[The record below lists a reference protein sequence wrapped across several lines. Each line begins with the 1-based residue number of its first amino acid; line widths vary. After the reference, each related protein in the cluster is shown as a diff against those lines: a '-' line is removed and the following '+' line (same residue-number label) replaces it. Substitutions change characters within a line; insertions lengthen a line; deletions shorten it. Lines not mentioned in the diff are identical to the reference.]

1 MVISSFSK
9 LYLGVAAFV
18 FIICLA
24 TFLRVY
30 ELNINPPALFGDEVD
45 VGYQAYS
52 LLTTGK
58 DVSGRTLPLYLKSLT
73 EYRASFYIYSAVPF
87 VGIFGLNEWGV
98 RLPAA
103 FWGVVSLVG
112 LFLLTRKLFN
122 TYVGL
127 SAMFLMAI
135 SPWHLQ
141 YSRGSFE
148 VTMLLSFLL
157 FASWLTLLGLKKG
170 YFLIPAALFFAASFY
185 IYSTAAVFVPLLL
198 LLIAGIYLN
207 NKSAL
212 KQVGWSWLAGGIIIG
227 ALVLSGVVISIF
239 GGQATNR
246 FSGISIFTDFVLLD
260 KINLARTN
268 MGYYTPEGEFKTSD
282 QKVESFF
289 HNKPTVY
296 LQVFST
302 NYLKA
307 LSLNFLFGEGD
318 INFRQSIHE
327 MGELYYFEIILLAC
341 GVWVIARRE
350 ERKKVWFVFGWLL
363 LAPIPASLTAD
374 GGYHATRLFI
384 MLPPLVMLN
393 ALGLVFILKALLF
406 SDRKWLIYK
415 YGTLGI
421 LGVFMVLNMTFY
433 FHRYYQH
440 YPVESWRW
448 WHVGFKEAMQYIA
461 EHENEYEKVFFNN
474 TYEPSLGRY
483 LMWTQADP
491 KRIQSQFND
500 LTAKENIVEGFHG
513 FVFDKKYYFGTTA
526 KQYEVDKLLKPGYLY
541 MVAARDEVQ
550 GDWDWSKTPPPAGV
564 KVLKTVVNPQGA
576 PIFYVVTKQ

>member
-1 MVISSFSK
+1 MVISSLSK
-9 LYLGVAAFV
+9 LYLGVTAFV
-18 FIICLA
+18 LVICLA

-103 FWGVVSLVG
+103 FWGVVSLIG

-157 FASWLTLLGLKKG
+157 FAAWFTLLGLKKG
-170 YFLIPAALFFAASFY
+170 YFLLPAALLFAASFY

-198 LLIAGIYLN
+198 LLIGGIYLN

-212 KQVGWSWLAGGIIIG
+212 KQAGWKWLGLGIVVGAI
-227 ALVLSGVVISIF
+227 VLSGVVLSIF
-239 GGQATNR
+239 SGQATNR
-246 FSGISIFTDFVLLD
+246 FSGISIFTDSVLVD

-282 QKVESFF
+282 QKIESFF
-289 HNKPTVY
+289 HNKPSVY
-296 LQVFST
+296 LQVFAT
-302 NYLKA
+302 NYSKA
-307 LSLNFLFGEGD
+307 LSFNFLFSEGD

-327 MGELYYFEIILLAC
+327 MGELYYFEIILLVA
-341 GVWVIARRE
+341 GIWYLVFRE
-350 ERKKVWFVFGWLL
+350 ERKKGWFVFGWLL

-384 MLPPLVMLN
+384 MLPPLMMLN
-393 ALGLVFILKALLF
+393 ALGLVFLVEKVLKMEKRRLGGLV
-406 SDRKWLIYK
+406 
-415 YGTLGI
+415 GLGI
-421 LGVFMVLNMTFY
+421 LSVIMVLNMTFY

-448 WHVGFKEAMQYIA
+448 WHVGFKEAMQYVA
-461 EHENEYEKVFFNN
+461 DHEDKYEKVFFNN
-474 TYEPSLGRY
+474 TYEPSLSRY

-491 KRIQSQFND
+491 KRIQSQFDD
-500 LTAKENIVEGFHG
+500 LTAKDNIVEGFHG
-513 FVFDKKYYFGTTA
+513 FVFDSKYYFGTTA

>member
-1 MVISSFSK
+1 MSEFSK
-9 LYLGVAAFV
+9 LYLGILAFV
-18 FIICLA
+18 LILSVG

-30 ELNINPPALFGDEVD
+30 QLDTNPPALFGDEVD

-58 DVSGRTLPLYLKSLT
+58 DISGRILPLYLKSLT

-103 FWGVVSLVG
+103 FWGVVSLIG
-112 LFLLTRKLFN
+112 IFLLTRKLFN

-127 SAMFLMAI
+127 AAMFLMSI

-170 YFLIPAALFFAASFY
+170 YYLVPAAILFGASFY
-185 IYSTAAVFVPLLL
+185 IYSTAAVFVPLLVL
-198 LLIAGIYLN
+198 LFAGIYLN
-207 NKSAL
+207 NKAAL
-212 KQVGWSWLAGGIIIG
+212 KQVGWNWLSIAIVVGTVVI
-227 ALVLSGVVISIF
+227 SGVVISII

-246 FSGISIFTDFVLLD
+246 FSGISIFTDTVLLD
-260 KINLARTN
+260 KINLARTT
-268 MGYYTPEGEFKTSD
+268 MGYYTPEGEFRTSD
-282 QKVESFF
+282 QKVESLF
-289 HNKPTVY
+289 HNKATVY
-296 LQVFST
+296 LQVFAT
-302 NYLKA
+302 NYSKA
-307 LSLNFLFGEGD
+307 LSFNFLFSEGD

-350 ERKKVWFVFGWLL
+350 ERKKAWFVFGWLL

-384 MLPPLVMLN
+384 MLPPLVILN
-393 ALGLVFILKALLF
+393 ALGLVFIIQKLF
-406 SDRKWLIYK
+406 VGEKKWLVVR
-415 YGTLGI
+415 YGSMVI
-421 LGVFMVLNMTFY
+421 LGVFMILNMTFY
-433 FHRYYQH
+433 FHRYYEH

-448 WHVGFKEAMQYIA
+448 WHVGFKEAMQYVA
-461 EHENEYEKVFFNN
+461 QHENEYQKVFFNN
-474 TYEPSLGRY
+474 TYEPSLNRY

-491 KRIQSQFND
+491 RRIQSQFNS
-500 LTAKENIVEGFHG
+500 LTESQKGIVEGFNG
-513 FVFDKKYYFGTTA
+513 FVFDSKYYFGNT
-526 KQYEVDKLLKPGYLY
+526 DKPYAVQEFLKPGYLY
-541 MVAARDEVQ
+541 MMSARDEVE
-550 GDWDWSKTPPPAGV
+550 GDWDWSKTPPAGV

>member
-9 LYLGVAAFV
+9 LYLVVFTFV
-18 FIICLA
+18 LILTLG

-30 ELNINPPALFGDEVD
+30 ELNTDPPALFGDEVD

-52 LLTTGK
+52 LLSTGK

-73 EYRASFYIYSAVPF
+73 EYRASLYIYSAVPF
-87 VGIFGLNEWGV
+87 IGIFGLNEWGV

-103 FWGVVSLVG
+103 FWGVVSLIGIFV
-112 LFLLTRKLFN
+112 LTRKLFN

-127 SAMFLMAI
+127 AAMFLLAI

-170 YFLIPAALFFAASFY
+170 YYLIPVAFLFAASFY

-198 LLIAGIYLN
+198 FLIAGIYLN
-207 NKSAL
+207 NKAAF
-212 KQVGWSWLAGGIIIG
+212 KQVGWNWLVIGVVIG
-227 ALVLSGVVISIF
+227 AIVLSGVVISII

-246 FSGISIFTDFVLLD
+246 FSGISIFTDSVLLD

-268 MGYYTPEGEFKTSD
+268 LGYYTPEGEFKTSD

-289 HNKPTVY
+289 HNKASVY
-296 LQVFST
+296 LQVFAT
-302 NYLKA
+302 NYSKA
-307 LSLNFLFGEGD
+307 LSFNFLFSEGD

-350 ERKKVWFVFGWLL
+350 ERKKAWFVFGWLL

-384 MLPPLVMLN
+384 MLPSP
-393 ALGLVFILKALLF
+393 
-406 SDRKWLIYK
+406 
-415 YGTLGI
+415 
-421 LGVFMVLNMTFY
+421 
-433 FHRYYQH
+433 
-440 YPVESWRW
+440 
-448 WHVGFKEAMQYIA
+448 
-461 EHENEYEKVFFNN
+461 
-474 TYEPSLGRY
+474 
-483 LMWTQADP
+483 
-491 KRIQSQFND
+491 
-500 LTAKENIVEGFHG
+500 
-513 FVFDKKYYFGTTA
+513 
-526 KQYEVDKLLKPGYLY
+526 
-541 MVAARDEVQ
+541 
-550 GDWDWSKTPPPAGV
+550 
-564 KVLKTVVNPQGA
+564 
-576 PIFYVVTKQ
+576 